1 QEPTSVPPASWV
13 IPLESLSKEPA
24 LVPPASW
31 VMPLATLQQ
40 GSTTAPPVNW
50 VLPLATVQQDIGFTE
65 LQELSELLGKL
76 KSCVDVAM
84 DNAPEAAKS

>member
-1 QEPTSVPPASWV
+1 MAPPANWVLPLATVQQEPTS
-13 IPLESLSKEPA
+13 
-24 LVPPASW
+24 VPPASW

>member
-1 QEPTSVPPASWV
+1 
-13 IPLESLSKEPA
+13 
-24 LVPPASW
+24 
-31 VMPLATLQQ
+31 MPLATLQQ